1 MKELNDIIAAN
12 ISELRKSSGMT
23 QNELA
28 EKLNYSDK
36 AVSKWERGESVPDV
50 SVLKAIADN
59 FSVTVD
65 YLLTRE
71 HKAYLEEKKENRK
84 RKKGNRIIITLISVV
99 AVWLVAVFIFLN
111 FDSFLKGLD
120 GTWLVFVY
128 AVPVSCIVTLVF
140 NSIWGKRL
148 FNFIFL
154 SLILWT
160 LITCIYLTVLVAGG
174 GNIWLLFV
182 LGVPGQIIILLW
194 SRLRLK

>member
-23 QNELA
+23 QYELA
-28 EKLNYSDK
+28 QMLNYSDK
-36 AVSKWERGESVPDV
+36 AVSKWERGESIPDV
-50 SVLKAIADN
+50 SVLKTIADS
-59 FSVTVD
+59 FGVTVD

-71 HKAYLEEKKENRK
+71 HKAYQEEKKETRK

-99 AVWLVAVFIFLN
+99 VVWLLAVFLYIN
-111 FDSFLKGLD
+111 FDSFLSEVK

-128 AVPVSCIVTLVF
+128 AVPISCIVTLVF
-140 NSIWGKRL
+140 NFIWGKRL
-148 FNFIFL
+148 LNFILL

-160 LITCIYLTVLVAGG
+160 LITSIYLTILVAAGS
-174 GNIWLLFV
+174 NMWLLFV
-182 LGVPGQIIILLW
+182 LGAPGQLIIFLW

>member
-99 AVWLVAVFIFLN
+99 AVWLIAVFIFLN

-160 LITCIYLTVLVAGG
+160 LITSIYLTVLVAGG